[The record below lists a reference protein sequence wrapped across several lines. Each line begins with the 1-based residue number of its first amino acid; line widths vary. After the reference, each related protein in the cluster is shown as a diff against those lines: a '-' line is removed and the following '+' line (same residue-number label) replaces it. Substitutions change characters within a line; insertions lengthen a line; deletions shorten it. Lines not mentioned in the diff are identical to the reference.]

1 MNTSMAWTL
10 LIVGGL
16 FEAGWPIG
24 LKMAETPGRGLMG
37 WLMAILCMAASMALL
52 YLAQREISI
61 GTAYA
66 VWTGIGA
73 AGAFACGLLL
83 YGDPATFGRFAGVGL
98 IIAGVVVLKFS
109 H

>member
-1 MNTSMAWTL
+1 MTTSKAWTF
-10 LIVGGL
+10 LIIGGL

-24 LKMAETPGRGLMG
+24 LKMAETPGRALAG
-37 WLMAILCMAASMALL
+37 WLIATLCMAASMALL

-98 IIAGVVVLKFS
+98 IISGVVVLKLA

>member
-1 MNTSMAWTL
+1 MAWTL
-10 LIVGGL
+10 LIIGGL

-24 LKMAETPGRGLMG
+24 LKMAETPGRALAG
-37 WLMAILCMAASMALL
+37 WLIATLCMAASMALL
-52 YLAQREISI
+52 YLAQRQIPI

-98 IIAGVVVLKFS
+98 IISGVVVLKLA